1 MGDWDCCSSKSVR
14 WLAQEEER
22 NKVSKFYQLACGI
35 HAQTSKIMILQ
46 SIRSL
51 PSEEVEDADLV
62 YFVGYLKTSTV
73 V

>member
-1 MGDWDCCSSKSVR
+1 M
-14 WLAQEEER
+14 
-22 NKVSKFYQLACGI
+22 SKFYQLACGI